1 MAVTKQT
8 YTATATWTAA
18 QLANTFRTAF
28 IDAGLMTDWFDA
40 FTNSGIE
47 SRVLRIVNDASKTY
61 GTVFYWFQFTT
72 AGVWLQTATGWTAGA
87 FAPSGTQYLD
97 FYSTAGNVTTN
108 HRQLISLVN
117 TTSATVTRYC
127 SAINASCS
135 WFLVRQ
141 GASSAPLLIPFSGYT
156 ATSFVDQDKVAFNG
170 ALTVSASTVGFAS
183 FITFIHAAGHLR
195 RTFSGATHLNART
208 SITDYIANLELL
220 RYAALGN
227 VSNSS
232 SNLPSTTQAIW
243 LPNAHA
249 NTQTALG
256 GDHTPVFTSIQCSPY
271 LPALPADFGVAA
283 YYASNAITIQDTLV
297 VSAGVEEWEMIS
309 VANNATAGAAR
320 VMLMARVVG

>member
-18 QLANTFRTAF
+18 QLADAFRSAF

-40 FTNSGIE
+40 FANGGVE
-47 SRVLRIVNDASKTY
+47 NRVLRIVNDASKTY

-72 AGVWLQTATGWTAGA
+72 AGVWLQTATDWNAATD
-87 FAPSGTQYLD
+87 APAGTQYLD
-97 FYSTAGNVTTN
+97 FYATTTSVTTN
-108 HRQLISLVN
+108 HRQLISLAS
-117 TTSATVTRYC
+117 TTTATVTRYC

-141 GASSAPLLIPFSGYT
+141 GASSAPLLIPFGGYT
-156 ATSFVDQDKVAFNG
+156 ATSFVDQNKVVFNG
-170 ALTVSASTVGFAS
+170 ALTMSVGASGGTS
-183 FITFIHAAGHLR
+183 FLTFIHAAGHLR
-195 RTFSGATHLNART
+195 KTFLGATHLNART
-208 SITDYIANLELL
+208 SVNEYLIGLQLL
-220 RYAALGN
+220 QYAALGN
-227 VSNSS
+227 ASNSS
-232 SNLPSTTQAIW
+232 ANISSGTAAIW
-243 LPNAHA
+243 LPSAHA

-271 LPALPADFGVAA
+271 IPALPADFGVAA

-320 VMLMARVVG
+320 MMLMARVVG